1 MSKFD
6 EACLLIS
13 GENTLKSSNRFA
25 WSELV
30 EKYPG
35 KWIIYTDVEIVND
48 ERLFLCTVLEI
59 CDDDTRSDKK
69 CLRSYA
75 QDVVQLRIRLHHT
88 IGQIRWIISPCYVL
102 NVKQECGTGDLRES
116 IGQHMVYQKC

>member
-48 ERLFLCTVLEI
+48 ERLFLCTVLEV
-59 CDDDTRSDKK
+59 CNDDTRSDKK
-69 CLRSYA
+69 LQYLSNGIKAMAMRTTS
-75 QDVVQLRIRLHHT
+75 DFN
-88 IGQIRWIISPCYVL
+88 GSM
-102 NVKQECGTGDLRES
+102 GG
-116 IGQHMVYQKC
+116 